1 MTLSAFGITVE
12 QPAGW
17 YGEIF
22 RETDG
27 IDDTGPVVHLANT
40 PLIVGDRD
48 MYASQTRQ
56 LMRTGDAI
64 VCIVNL
70 PSLPNILAAGG
81 ERVGPARGWSLWGAN
96 DIPFHGV
103 PNHQSSLRKA
113 IVVGERAFDLI
124 AFFGATAPTPQLV
137 GEIEAILGTIR
148 VDVGQRVRGERLE
161 QYFEAAAA
169 SRIQS
174 EVRRDLLARDE
185 RHMSTQEAAERR
197 AAFPA

>member
-12 QPAGW
+12 QPVGW

-40 PLIVGDRD
+40 PLILGDRD
-48 MYASQTRQ
+48 GYASQTRQ
-56 LMRTGDAI
+56 LMRAADAI

-81 ERVGPARGWSLWGAN
+81 ERVGVGRGWSLWGAN
-96 DIPFHGV
+96 DIPFNGV

-113 IVVGERAFDLI
+113 IVVGQRAFDLI
-124 AFFGATAPTPQLV
+124 AFFGATAPAAQLV
-137 GEIEAILGTIR
+137 RDIEAILGTVR
-148 VDVGQRVRGERLE
+148 VDIAKRVRGERLD
-161 QYFEAAAA
+161 QYFDVA
-169 SRIQS
+169 SATRIQAD
-174 EVRRDLLARDE
+174 VRREVLARDMP
-185 RHMSTQEAAERR
+185 HMSTQEAEERS

>member
-40 PLIVGDRD
+40 PLILGDRD
-48 MYASQTRQ
+48 IYASQTRQ
-56 LMRTGDAI
+56 LMRAGDAI
-64 VCIVNL
+64 VCVVNL
-70 PSLPNILAAGG
+70 PSLPNILAAGRG
-81 ERVGPARGWSLWGAN
+81 RVGAARGWSLWGAN

-124 AFFGATAPTPQLV
+124 AFFGAPAPTPELV
-137 GEIEAILGTIR
+137 REIEEILVTVR
-148 VDVGQRVRGERLE
+148 VDVAKRLRGERLE
-161 QYFEAAAA
+161 QYFDTAAAA
-169 SRIQS
+169 RIQS
-174 EVRRDLLARDE
+174 DVRRDVFARDA
-185 RHMSTQEAAERR
+185 RHMSTQEAAEQS

>member
-40 PLIVGDRD
+40 PLILGDRN

-81 ERVGPARGWSLWGAN
+81 ERVGSGRGWSLWGAN
-96 DIPFHGV
+96 DIPFNGV

-113 IVVGERAFDLI
+113 IVVGQRAFDLI
-124 AFFGATAPTPQLV
+124 AFFGAAAPTPELV
-137 GEIEAILGTIR
+137 RSIEAMLGTVR
-148 VDVGQRVRGERLE
+148 VDVAKRVRGERLD
-161 QYFEAAAA
+161 QYFEVDAAL
-169 SRIQS
+169 RIQAD
-174 EVRRDLLARDE
+174 VRRDVLDRDM
-185 RHMSTQEAAERR
+185 RHMSTQEAAERG

>member
-40 PLIVGDRD
+40 PLILGDRD

-56 LMRTGDAI
+56 LMRAGDAI

-81 ERVGPARGWSLWGAN
+81 ERVGAATGWSLWGAN

-124 AFFGATAPTPQLV
+124 AFFGAPAPTSQLV
-137 GEIEAILGTIR
+137 GEIEAVLGSVR
-148 VDVGQRVRGERLE
+148 VDVARLVRGERLE
-161 QYFEAAAA
+161 QYFDAAAA
-169 SRIQS
+169 ARIQN
-174 EVRRDLLARDE
+174 EVRRDVLARDA
-185 RHMSTQEAAERR
+185 RHMSPQEAAERR
-197 AAFPA
+197 AALPA